1 MPVEREQDLEVRRD
15 EQRVVDEIRR
25 LFERYRMAAN
35 DATGAAAPD
44 RRDDSLDESP
54 AVTSR

>member
-1 MPVEREQDLEVRRD
+1 VPVEREQGLEVRRD

-44 RRDDSLDESP
+44 QQHDSLDESP
-54 AVTSR
+54 ALTSR